1 MKNFYYIFWVDAIVN
16 FHKHNPNDK
25 KWKQKLL
32 MFNSFIFSLILWTIV
47 VWLKYQN
54 IYSLPLL
61 TITFFPGD
69 MLNSVSEYMLEF
81 VLPFVFINY
90 LFIFN
95 KRNYEKLIIKYE
107 SSVKNYALIFCVSVI
122 IISFITVIISG
133 LFWPVWRN

>member
-54 IYSLPLL
+54 IYSFPLL
-61 TITFFPGD
+61 TISIFPGEI
-69 MLNSVSEYMLEF
+69 LNSVSEYMLEF
-81 VLPFVFINY
+81 VLPFILMNY

-107 SSVKNYALIFCVSVI
+107 LSVKNYAFIFCVSVI

>member
-1 MKNFYYIFWVDAIVN
+1 
-16 FHKHNPNDK
+16 
-25 KWKQKLL
+25 
-32 MFNSFIFSLILWTIV
+32 
-47 VWLKYQN
+47 
-54 IYSLPLL
+54 
-61 TITFFPGD
+61 
-69 MLNSVSEYMLEF
+69 MLEF

>member
-54 IYSLPLL
+54 IYSFPLL
-61 TITFFPGD
+61 TISIFPGEI
-69 MLNSVSEYMLEF
+69 LNSVSEYMLEF
-81 VLPFVFINY
+81 LLPFILMN
-90 LFIFN
+90 
-95 KRNYEKLIIKYE
+95 
-107 SSVKNYALIFCVSVI
+107 
-122 IISFITVIISG
+122 
-133 LFWPVWRN
+133 